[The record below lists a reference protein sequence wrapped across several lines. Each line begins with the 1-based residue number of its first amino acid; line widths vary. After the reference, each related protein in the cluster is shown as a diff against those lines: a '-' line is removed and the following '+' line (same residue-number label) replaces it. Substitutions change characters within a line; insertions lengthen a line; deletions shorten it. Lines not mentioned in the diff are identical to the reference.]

1 MSVRDQIVDF
11 ISHWKQRSGLRDNWF
26 CRAFGLSQE
35 KLIAWRKRYGLP
47 NRHNGA
53 MPKDSW
59 LCAKEKQAIISFFSA
74 NRGDGYRRC
83 AYMMIDKDVA
93 YASPSTVY
101 RVLKEAGML
110 QKKADDTS
118 RGKGFKQPLV
128 PHEHWHTDI
137 SYVKIE
143 HRFYFFICV
152 LDGYSRYIVHWDLRE
167 NMKENDV
174 AIVQQTALEKIPGVH
189 PRYITD
195 NGKQFTGKEFQ
206 YFIALH
212 GLTHV
217 RTSPYYPQSNGKVER
232 FHGTIKKECIR
243 KKALL
248 DQDHAKIIIGSYIA
262 FYNNQRLHSANSYI
276 APADQLAGRDNKIH
290 EGRRK
295 KIHAARLKRKQN
307 ALRNEIKLN
316 KLEYKLTSQKL
327 YSNQL

>member
-1 MSVRDQIVDF
+1 
-11 ISHWKQRSGLRDNWF
+11 
-26 CRAFGLSQE
+26 
-35 KLIAWRKRYGLP
+35 
-47 NRHNGA
+47 

-83 AYMMIDKDVA
+83 AYMMIDKNVA

-118 RGKGFKQPLV
+118 KGKGFKQPLK

-137 SYVKIE
+137 SYVKIQ

-152 LDGYSRYIVHWDLRE
+152 LDGYSRFIVHWDLRE

-195 NGKQFTGKEFQ
+195 NGKQFM
-206 YFIALH
+206 
-212 GLTHV
+212 
-217 RTSPYYPQSNGKVER
+217 
-232 FHGTIKKECIR
+232 
-243 KKALL
+243 
-248 DQDHAKIIIGSYIA
+248 
-262 FYNNQRLHSANSYI
+262 
-276 APADQLAGRDNKIH
+276 
-290 EGRRK
+290 
-295 KIHAARLKRKQN
+295 
-307 ALRNEIKLN
+307 
-316 KLEYKLTSQKL
+316 
-327 YSNQL
+327 